1 MLAEIIDIWDVV
13 YPICQSFYYLFIL
26 MAKIFLDPRVL
37 PVTIFIIA
45 KIFLK
50 RRRL

>member
-13 YPICQSFYYLFIL
+13 YPICQSFYYLFTL
-26 MAKIFLDPRVL
+26 LAKIFLDPRVL
-37 PVTIFIIA
+37 PLTIF
-45 KIFLK
+45 FVVRMLLK